1 MTKAATGVIKEA
13 TAVAKAMEAVVA
25 ADTTRAATAEAK
37 AAATVVA
44 EEAATVAAD
53 PTAEAKAAEDTA
65 AAATGEFYLPSHFDQ
80 STIF

>member
-13 TAVAKAMEAVVA
+13 TAVAKAMEAVEA

-44 EEAATVAAD
+44 EEAAD
-53 PTAEAKAAEDTA
+53 PTAEAM
-65 AAATGEFYLPSHFDQ
+65 AAATGEFYCPSCFDQ
-80 STIF
+80 SMII